1 MPRAEVV
8 AVITFS
14 WITGAAVP
22 VAEITGC
29 GCAIV
34 LVISGSGTSAGFEAA
49 PCRAIAF
56 DELFVR
62 APLVGQIA
70 RAEDRPGDCVDQ
82 FGGGFG
88 GGGAGAADDVSS
100 ADQGGPIRRLSLEGF
115 RS

>member
-1 MPRAEVV
+1 MPRGEVV

-14 WITGAAVP
+14 WIPGAAVP

-34 LVISGSGTSAGFEAA
+34 LVISGGGARAGFEAA

-70 RAEDRPGDCVDQ
+70 RSEDRAGNCVDQ

-88 GGGAGAADDVSS
+88 GGEVGAADDV
-100 ADQGGPIRRLSLEGF
+100 ACA
-115 RS
+115 